1 MTKLAK
7 YLKPFVGFLIFAVV
21 MLFVQAMCDLNLP
34 NYMSN
39 IVNVGIQ
46 QSGIESSAPDA
57 LSEQALAFISTFMDE
72 EEREIVAD
80 NYTRHEAGDSELTD
94 RYPGAAET
102 AVYLRTGEDERL
114 EEIFGRAALS
124 CVNLLRGDEFA
135 AQLPEEASA
144 NAGETGV
151 DAQMM
156 YQAAPLLQAL
166 PDQAFVSAREGAASA
181 DEMLWSQ
188 TGIAF
193 VQGYY
198 SELQVDMDALRMSYI
213 LRTGL
218 LMLLITL
225 LGVFA
230 AIAVGF
236 CASRSAAGF
245 ARDLR
250 RDVFRKVEEF
260 GNGEF
265 DRYSTSSL
273 ITRTTN
279 DITQTQ
285 MLLVLGVRILFYAP
299 IMAVGGIVMVV
310 GKGGQMT
317 WIIGLS
323 CAVLFVLIGVIFKI
337 AMPKFKL
344 MQKLIDRLN
353 LVSRENLTGIM
364 VVRAFGNQEF
374 EEKRFDKAN
383 RDLTG
388 TSLFVNRVMVFMMP
402 AMMLI
407 MNLTTLL
414 IVWVGADQ
422 IQNAT
427 MQVGDIMAFIQ
438 YAMQII
444 MSFLMISMMFI
455 MVPRASVSAE
465 RIAEVL
471 ATEPDVVSPAQPKP
485 FCPEKRGVVE
495 FENVSFRYA
504 NAEEDVLHEISFRA
518 EPGKTTAFIGSTGSG
533 KSTLINLIPRFYDV
547 TKGRVKV
554 DGVDVR
560 ECDLE
565 GLRKSIGYV
574 PQKGVLLSG
583 TIASNL
589 RYGKPDATEEELMRA
604 VRIAQAEEIIAE
616 KEEGLESPIA
626 QGGGNVSGGQKQ
638 RLSIARA
645 LVRHPEIYI
654 FDDSFSA
661 LDFKTD
667 AALRR
672 ALKNETGDATVLIV
686 AQRINTILDADQI
699 VVLDEGKVVGIGT
712 HRELLSSCPTYYEI
726 ASSQLSKEELA

>member
-39 IVNVGIQ
+39 IVNIGIQ
-46 QSGIESSAPDA
+46 QNGIESPAPDA

-72 EEREIVAD
+72 EERGIVTD

-114 EEIFGRAALS
+114 GEIFGKAALS
-124 CVNLLRGDEFA
+124 CVNLLRGDELA
-135 AQLPEEASA
+135 AQLPEGAST
-144 NAGETGV
+144 GETSV
-151 DAQMM
+151 DAQAM
-156 YQAAPLLQAL
+156 YQLAPLLQAL
-166 PDQAFVSAREGAASA
+166 PEQAFTAAREGAESA

-198 SELQVDMDALRMSYI
+198 SELQVDMDALRMNYI

-218 LMLLITL
+218 LMLLVTL
-225 LGVFA
+225 LGVLA

-250 RDVFRKVEEF
+250 RDVFRKVEDF

-299 IMAVGGIVMVV
+299 IMAIGGIVMVV

-317 WIIGLS
+317 WIIAVS

-383 RDLTG
+383 RDLTD

-422 IQNAT
+422 IQNTA

-471 ATEPDVVSPAQPKP
+471 ATEPDVTSPAQPKP
-485 FCPEKRGVVE
+485 FSPDERGVVE

-504 NAEEDVLHEISFRA
+504 NAEEEVLHAVSFRA

-547 TKGRVKV
+547 SEGRVKV
-554 DGVDVR
+554 GGVDVR

-604 VRIAQAEEIIAE
+604 VRIAQAEEIVAA

-645 LVRHPEIYI
+645 LVRRPDIYI

-672 ALKNETGDATVLIV
+672 ALKTETGEATVLIV